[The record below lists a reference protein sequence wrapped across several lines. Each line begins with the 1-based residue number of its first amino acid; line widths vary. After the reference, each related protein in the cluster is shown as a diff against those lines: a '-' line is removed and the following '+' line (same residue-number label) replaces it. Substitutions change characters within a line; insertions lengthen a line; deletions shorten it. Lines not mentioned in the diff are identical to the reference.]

1 MLGESHGNSDFSRTR
16 MVTDLQSNVTREVIS
31 ASGQCSKF
39 KGSKI

>member
-31 ASGQCSKF
+31 ASGEGSKF

>member
-31 ASGQCSKF
+31 ASGQGSKF
-39 KGSKI
+39 KEPKI

>member
-31 ASGQCSKF
+31 ASGQGSKF
-39 KGSKI
+39 EGSKI